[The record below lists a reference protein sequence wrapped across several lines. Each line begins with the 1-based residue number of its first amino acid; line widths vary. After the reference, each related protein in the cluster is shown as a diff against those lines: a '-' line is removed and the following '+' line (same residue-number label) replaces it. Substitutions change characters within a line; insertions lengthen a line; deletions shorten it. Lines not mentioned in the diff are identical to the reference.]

1 MSKDKNTSLV
11 TDVLDELAILK
22 VVPTDLK
29 SITIKNI
36 QTHLKDFDLTQ
47 GKQSDVL
54 IYSLKLIAFDS
65 GLSIIKKSFALSTIA
80 EKALSALHKTTTKTG
95 IC

>member
-80 EKALSALHKTTTKTG
+80 EKALSALHENND
-95 IC
+95 